1 MAESKGFYFDKI
13 RASADMTERLVIQGY
28 SADAFLEDVRPRAAV
43 FVSGKPAKALSVTM
57 DVIKLPP
64 LYCRRREGVTMS
76 YLAVFYVDMKS
87 VSRRLSES
95 SGARL
100 VVIVENKKRERTL
113 IYKGSLSKARET
125 VYSFSF
131 NINDAYIHDG
141 KTYFGGWI
149 GGDTSTVIRI
159 EGKKDKHDRKI
170 DEVGVDGTSR
180 VGNEK
185 YVGPLSYQ
193 IERQEHR
200 EISVFYPEIPETEQ
214 LGFTLSVDGEY
225 KKLRVSMS
233 YGEKSYTK
241 TISTGKSNFELD
253 SSNTLVRY
261 SGKVVRNL
269 KNYGVKETV
278 NKIKLHMYL
287 PVLTQNRR
295 YNKWIQSELP
305 DKQQQEEQKKQQE
318 SFSYRPLLSV
328 LVPLYE
334 TEEVFI
340 DELIASIKAQTYENW
355 EVCFSDGSADS
366 ARLSE
371 IIGRYAEEDD
381 RIRYVAEKKGP
392 LGISQN
398 TNQAFSI
405 AKGDF
410 IVLGDHDDLFNPDA
424 FYEAVKAMNGE
435 DGSEVDVVYTD
446 EDKTNAIASRRFEPT
461 IKPKFNQLLLES
473 CNYITHMFVV
483 RTSIVKEVGG
493 FNERCDGAQDYDF
506 ILRCVEKARIVK
518 HINKVLYSWRISE
531 KSTAGN
537 PKAKMYAYNS
547 GVTAL
552 QAHYDRMGIKAVAE
566 IGDHLGYY
574 HTRYDIAGSP
584 LLYVVVVN
592 SDDEKYK
599 CTVDS
604 IRSKTKFKNIEYV
617 RVDEDSELSYARLMN
632 RGLDEVL
639 LLAAGDEETESKDTY
654 VVFIEAGVTM
664 MGEEDLSQMLGALTV
679 RPEITAIGA
688 KVYCANGTVSHA
700 GVILNTDKV
709 YGYEY
714 MGQSISKDM
723 YFNLSEYSALRR
735 GCTMF
740 RLDSLQEFGEFSTE
754 YQGGYSL
761 IDYTLKITRAGG
773 KCAYSAN
780 ANFLINL
787 SRGIDAD
794 VIFEGEEFAEDE
806 KLFYENN
813 PDIRDSG
820 DLYYR

>member
-1 MAESKGFYFDKI
+1 M
-13 RASADMTERLVIQGY
+13 
-28 SADAFLEDVRPRAAV
+28 
-43 FVSGKPAKALSVTM
+43 
-57 DVIKLPP
+57 
-64 LYCRRREGVTMS
+64 RRRPG
-76 YLAVFYVDMKS
+76 
-87 VSRRLSES
+87 LS
-95 SGARL
+95 
-100 VVIVENKKRERTL
+100 
-113 IYKGSLSKARET
+113 
-125 VYSFSF
+125 
-131 NINDAYIHDG
+131 
-141 KTYFGGWI
+141 
-149 GGDTSTVIRI
+149 
-159 EGKKDKHDRKI
+159 
-170 DEVGVDGTSR
+170 
-180 VGNEK
+180 
-185 YVGPLSYQ
+185 
-193 IERQEHR
+193 
-200 EISVFYPEIPETEQ
+200 
-214 LGFTLSVDGEY
+214 
-225 KKLRVSMS
+225 
-233 YGEKSYTK
+233 
-241 TISTGKSNFELD
+241 
-253 SSNTLVRY
+253 
-261 SGKVVRNL
+261 
-269 KNYGVKETV
+269 
-278 NKIKLHMYL
+278 
-287 PVLTQNRR
+287 
-295 YNKWIQSELP
+295 
-305 DKQQQEEQKKQQE
+305 
-318 SFSYRPLLSV
+318 
-328 LVPLYE
+328 
-334 TEEVFI
+334 
-340 DELIASIKAQTYENW
+340 
-355 EVCFSDGSADS
+355 
-366 ARLSE
+366 
-371 IIGRYAEEDD
+371 
-381 RIRYVAEKKGP
+381 
-392 LGISQN
+392 
-398 TNQAFSI
+398 
-405 AKGDF
+405 
-410 IVLGDHDDLFNPDA
+410 
-424 FYEAVKAMNGE
+424 
-435 DGSEVDVVYTD
+435 
-446 EDKTNAIASRRFEPT
+446 
-461 IKPKFNQLLLES
+461 
-473 CNYITHMFVV
+473 
-483 RTSIVKEVGG
+483 
-493 FNERCDGAQDYDF
+493 F

-604 IRSKTKFKNIEYV
+604 IRSKAKFKNIEYV
-617 RVDEDSELSYARLMN
+617 RVDEDPELSYARLMN

-700 GVILNTDKV
+700 GVILNIDKV